1 MRRLGKLTAGTS
13 VWRLPL
19 SECAAGVLAESFLHN
34 DMPRRCQQL
43 SALLAHEASL
53 VLWCVC
59 RTEHWRTKPPD
70 GIPTLAQWLAAH
82 GLHLLQWS
90 DDELRLRQAA
100 DRQQVERWAQ
110 LAGKSVDVAQSA
122 SRLADAV
129 DPQLLYLFA
138 LLHGTVQWLE
148 SSGPAVFL
156 DECKPGNTCLPQWL
170 VQFLREVDD
179 VPPSTFRA
187 RAVTQA
193 IGGLH
198 AASDDAPQ
206 PGGSADIP
214 GTTDQIQIE
223 NKIQIKSA
231 AGVRSRWLAPE
242 VHVGSL
248 LPALLRKLERLR
260 ELEDDFQKT
269 LETEKLESL
278 KALAY
283 GASHEINNPLANIS
297 TRAQTLL
304 REETDPERRR
314 KLAVIN
320 GQAFRAHEL
329 IADMM
334 LFAHPPELCPTSV
347 DLTALVDEVIAE
359 IALEAEDQGTTIQR
373 ITSDDSVAA
382 TVDGGHLAVALRA
395 LCRNS
400 LEAISTG
407 GRIEIFVQP
416 SVPPEDSDGGAWVEI
431 LVSDTGPG
439 IPLQARG
446 HLFDPYFSG
455 REAGRG
461 LGLGLSKS
469 WRIVNEHGGRIDVDS
484 QPEHGT
490 TFAIRLPRDGNPII
504 PSREEA
510 CPTAPTDS

>member
-1 MRRLGKLTAGTS
+1 MRRLGKLAAGTS

-19 SECAAGVLAESFLHN
+19 SEHAAGVLAESFMHN
-34 DMPRRCQQL
+34 DVQRRQQQL
-43 SALLAHEASL
+43 AALLADEAPL

-59 RTEHWRTKPPD
+59 RSEQWQTKPPD
-70 GIPTLAQWLAAH
+70 SIPALAQWLAAH

-90 DDELRLRQAA
+90 DDERQLRQVA
-100 DRQQVERWAQ
+100 DRQQVERWAR
-110 LAGKSVDVAQSA
+110 LAYESVDVAQSA
-122 SRLADAV
+122 SRLADTK
-129 DPQLLYLFA
+129 DPGQLYLFA
-138 LLHGTVQWLE
+138 LLHGAAGWLE
-148 SSGPAVFL
+148 SSGPAVSL
-156 DECKPGNTCLPQWL
+156 AECKPGNTCLPQWL
-170 VQFLREVDD
+170 VQFLRELDD

-187 RAVTQA
+187 RAVAQTIAGLRTGSHNDPQS
-193 IGGLH
+193 GG
-198 AASDDAPQ
+198 
-206 PGGSADIP
+206 ADNAVA
-214 GTTDQIQIE
+214 TEQIQMQIE
-223 NKIQIKSA
+223 N
-231 AGVRSRWLAPE
+231 AGSVRDRWLTPE
-242 VHVGSL
+242 VHVGRL
-248 LPALLRKLERLR
+248 LPALLQKLARLR

-334 LFAHPPELCPTSV
+334 LFAHPPELRRTSV
-347 DLTALVDEVIAE
+347 DLTAMVDEVIAE
-359 IALEAEDQGTTIQR
+359 IALEAEDQGTAIQR
-373 ITSDDSVAA
+373 VTSDDPVNAA
-382 TVDGGHLAVALRA
+382 VDGSHLAVALRA

-407 GRIEIFVQP
+407 GRVDIFVQP
-416 SVPPEDSDGGAWVEI
+416 SAPPEDSDGGAWVEI

-484 QPEHGT
+484 GTERGT
-490 TFAIRLPRDGNPII
+490 TFAIRLPRDGNQII
-504 PSREEA
+504 TSREEA